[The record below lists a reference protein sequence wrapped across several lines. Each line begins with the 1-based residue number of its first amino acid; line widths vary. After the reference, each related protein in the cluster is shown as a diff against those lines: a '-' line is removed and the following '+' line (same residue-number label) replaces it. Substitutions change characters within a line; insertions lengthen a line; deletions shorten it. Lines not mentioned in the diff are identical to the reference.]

1 MQACCG
7 YEVKQEAE
15 LEAVLLEETDSLG
28 AGSTSAAATHVKPGD
43 TQPTDNL
50 PVTDSMESPLALPR
64 LDPTDCD
71 TGISLAPAQ
80 KTKTSRAKKKSSG

>member
-1 MQACCG
+1 MLSCCR

-28 AGSTSAAATHVKPGD
+28 AGSTSSAATHVKQADG
-43 TQPTDNL
+43 L
-50 PVTDSMESPLALPR
+50 LVTDSMEGPLALPR

-71 TGISLAPAQ
+71 TGISLAPSQ
-80 KTKTSRAKKKSSG
+80 KTKTSRAKKKSSS